1 MDDYF
6 LFICIIVVGGAL
18 LAWLANRFRQPILVG
33 YFACGLILG
42 PWGFGLIHS
51 TELFENISRI
61 GITLLL
67 FLAGLVLHP
76 SRLARFFKLA
86 IFVTLGSSII
96 TCLIVSLFL
105 IIFGFGFTESVV
117 AGMALMLSSTV
128 LATKLLPT
136 TTLHQK
142 RMGGICIAILI
153 AEDIIAVLLLMLLS
167 LSPSENLFKFILIL
181 NAKAIL
187 MVVGVILF
195 ERYILRK
202 MMTSASRYGELL
214 LMLCLGWCLGI
225 AALAEHLGLSYE
237 IGAFIAGV
245 VMARTKIS
253 YIFSESLKPLRDF
266 FLLFF
271 FFVLGAEFDVVNVP
285 SVLLPAVL
293 LGAIIITIR
302 PLYLSL
308 LLRAMKEKKEFSME
322 IGYRLGQASEFAL
335 IIAMAASSSG
345 KLGTTA
351 TQLVQLVTILTM
363 IASSY
368 IIVFK
373 YPTPISPN
381 LTLKK
386 D

>member
-1 MDDYF
+1 M
-6 LFICIIVVGGAL
+6 
-18 LAWLANRFRQPILVG
+18 
-33 YFACGLILG
+33 
-42 PWGFGLIHS
+42 
-51 TELFENISRI
+51 
-61 GITLLL
+61 
-67 FLAGLVLHP
+67 
-76 SRLARFFKLA
+76 
-86 IFVTLGSSII
+86 
-96 TCLIVSLFL
+96 
-105 IIFGFGFTESVV
+105 
-117 AGMALMLSSTV
+117 
-128 LATKLLPT
+128 
-136 TTLHQK
+136 
-142 RMGGICIAILI
+142 
-153 AEDIIAVLLLMLLS
+153 
-167 LSPSENLFKFILIL
+167 
-181 NAKAIL
+181 
-187 MVVGVILF
+187 
-195 ERYILRK
+195 
-202 MMTSASRYGELL
+202 
-214 LMLCLGWCLGI
+214 GI

-308 LLRAMKEKKEFSME
+308 LLRAMKEKKEFSIE

-381 LTLKK
+381 LSLKK